1 LKLKPNSFKTVKV
14 AFSGVYPVTTPRLK
28 AIRNIGIIAHID
40 AGKTTLTERILYY
53 TGRTHKMG
61 EVHDGAAV
69 MDWMPE
75 EQERGITITAAVTTC
90 QWKGC
95 VINIIDTPGHV
106 DFTIEVE
113 RSLRVLDGAIG
124 VFDAVSGVEPQSE
137 TVWHQAD
144 KYRVPKLAFINKMD
158 RMGANFEGSVD
169 SMREKLGAYP
179 LVLTIPWG
187 EEDRFQGVI
196 DLINLKAIRWQEE
209 TLGLAFQELEIP
221 AEYQDRV
228 QAAREA
234 LVEALAEVDDEVM
247 EVYLAEQPLTPEALK
262 TGIQRATLALK
273 GVPTYC
279 GSALRN
285 KGIQPLLDGIKDFL
299 PNPAQVPEVTGQ
311 NPRTGAAETRPPRDD
326 APLAALAFKIM
337 VDQSQRLTYVRLYS
351 GTLKFGQE
359 VYNSIKQTTEKVAR
373 ILRMH
378 ANKRE
383 PLEEA
388 HAGSIVALLG
398 LKATTTGDTLCSR
411 QHPIVLEPISAYVP
425 VISLAIEPVSRD
437 DQERLIPALERVSE
451 EDPSLRIHTD
461 EDTGQ
466 TLLSGMG
473 ELHLEVII
481 HRLEREFHTQVRA
494 GRPQVVYRETIA
506 QTVEET
512 GVFDRELAGRQHFAE
527 VKLSLSPR
535 PRGAAN
541 SFVSLLPEGHP
552 AQGFVPLIAQA
563 VTEALEGGAVYGH
576 PAVDIAV
583 ALTDAS
589 LKEGQASEMAF
600 RVAAMTAVKQGLQR
614 GQPQLLQP
622 IMKVEIITPE
632 EFTGEVMGDFAA
644 RKGKVEHLL
653 AKGPVRIITGLAP
666 LSEMFGYATALRS
679 QTQGR
684 GTFTLQFDHHGYVER
699 KEER

>member
-1 LKLKPNSFKTVKV
+1 MSH
-14 AFSGVYPVTTPRLK
+14 PRLT

-90 QWKGC
+90 KWKGC

-144 KYRVPKLAFINKMD
+144 RYRVPKLAFINKMD
-158 RMGANFEGSVD
+158 RLGANFWAAVT
-169 SMREKLGAYP
+169 SMKEKLGAHP

-187 EEDRFQGVI
+187 EEDQFQGVI
-196 DLINLKAIRWQEE
+196 DLLVMKALKWRQE
-209 TLGLAFQELEIP
+209 TLGVAFEELEIP
-221 AEYQDRV
+221 PDQEAAAA
-228 QAAREA
+228 AAREA
-234 LVEALAEVDDEVM
+234 LVESLAEVDDEVM
-247 EVYLAEQPLTPEALK
+247 EAYLAERRLAPEEIRA
-262 TGIQRATLALK
+262 GVHRATLALK

-285 KGIQPLLDGIKDFL
+285 KGVQPLLDGIKDFL
-299 PNPAQVPEVTGQ
+299 PNPTEVPAILGQ
-311 NPRTGAAETRPPRDD
+311 NPKTGASEPRPARDD

-337 VDQSQRLTYVRLYS
+337 VDQNQRLTYVRLYS
-351 GTLKFGQE
+351 GILKVGQE
-359 VYNSIKQTTEKVAR
+359 VFNPLKGVSEKVAR

-388 HAGSIVALLG
+388 HAGSLVAVLG

-411 QHPIVLEPISAYVP
+411 DRPIVLEPISSYLP
-425 VISLAIEPVSRD
+425 VISLAIEPLTRD
-437 DQERLIPALERVSE
+437 DQEKLEPALARVSE
-451 EDPSLRIHTD
+451 EDPSLSIHTD

-481 HRLEREFHTQVRA
+481 HRLQREFHAQVRA

-506 QTVEET
+506 QAAEESGT
-512 GVFDRELAGRQHFAE
+512 FDRELAGKHHFAE
-527 VKLSLSPR
+527 VRLSLSPR
-535 PRGAAN
+535 TRSSGN
-541 SFVSLLPEGHP
+541 SFVSLLAAEHP
-552 AQGFVPLIAQA
+552 AQGFVAVIGQA
-563 VTEALEGGAVYGH
+563 VGEALEGGVVYGH
-576 PAVDIAV
+576 PGVDVAV
-583 ALTDAS
+583 ALTGAT
-589 LKEGQASEMAF
+589 LKEGLASEMAF
-600 RVAAMTAVKQGLQR
+600 RIASMAALKQGFNQA
-614 GQPQLLQP
+614 QPQLLEP

-644 RKGKVEHLL
+644 RKGKVEQLL
-653 AKGPVRIITGLAP
+653 AKGPVRIITGAAP
-666 LSEMFGYATALRS
+666 LAEMFGYATALRS
-679 QTQGR
+679 LTQGR
-684 GTFTLQFDHHGYVER
+684 GTFTLQFDHYGSVER
-699 KEER
+699 REEK

>member
-1 LKLKPNSFKTVKV
+1 M
-14 AFSGVYPVTTPRLK
+14 TTPRLK
-28 AIRNIGIIAHID
+28 AIRNLGIIAHID

-124 VFDAVSGVEPQSE
+124 VFDAVGGVEPQSE

-144 KYRVPKLAFINKMD
+144 KYKVPKLAFINKMD
-158 RMGANFEGSVD
+158 RMGANFWAAVD

-187 EEDRFQGVI
+187 EEERFQGVI
-196 DLINLKAIRWQEE
+196 DLLSLKAIRWRDE
-209 TLGLAFQELEIP
+209 TLGTDFEVVDIP
-221 AEYQDRV
+221 ADYQ
-228 QAAREA
+228 AAAEKAREA
-234 LVEALAEVDDEVM
+234 LVEAVAEVDDEVM
-247 EVYLAEQPLTPEALK
+247 EIYLAEQALSVEALK
-262 TGIQRATLALK
+262 AGIQRLTLALK

-285 KGIQPLLDGIKDFL
+285 KGIQPLLDGVKDFL
-299 PNPAQVPEVTGQ
+299 PNPTQVPAIIGQ
-311 NPRTGAAETRPPRDD
+311 NPKTGEAESRPPRDD

-337 VDQSQRLTYVRLYS
+337 VDQNQRLTYVRLYS

-359 VYNSIKQTTEKVAR
+359 VYNSIKGTSEKVAR

-411 QHPIVLEPISAYVP
+411 QHPIVLEPISSYVP
-425 VISLAIEPVSRD
+425 VISLAIEPVTRD
-437 DQERLIPALERVSE
+437 DQERLGPALARVSE
-451 EDPSLRIHTD
+451 EDPSLRIHVD

-473 ELHLEVII
+473 ELHLEVIT
-481 HRLEREFHTQVRA
+481 HRLEREFHTHVRA

-506 QTVEET
+506 KSVEDT
-512 GVFDRELAGRQHFAE
+512 GVFDRELAGKHHFAE
-527 VKLSLSPR
+527 VRLSLSPR
-535 PRGAAN
+535 PRGSGN

-552 AQGFVPLIAQA
+552 AAGFVPLIAQSVA
-563 VTEALEGGAVYGH
+563 EALEGGAVYGH
-576 PAVDIAV
+576 PVVDVAV
-583 ALTDAS
+583 ALTDAAVR
-589 LKEGQASEMAF
+589 EGQVSEMAF
-600 RVAAMTAVKQGLQR
+600 RVAAMTAVKQGLHQ

-622 IMKVEIITPE
+622 IMKVEIIAPE
-632 EFTGEVMGDFAA
+632 EFTGEVIGDFAS

-653 AKGPVRIITGLAP
+653 AKGPVRIISGLAP

-679 QTQGR
+679 LTQGR
-684 GTFTLQFDHHGYVER
+684 GTFTLQFDHHGYVE
-699 KEER
+699 K

>member
-1 LKLKPNSFKTVKV
+1 M
-14 AFSGVYPVTTPRLK
+14 TTPRLK
-28 AIRNIGIIAHID
+28 AIRNLGIIAHID

-158 RMGANFEGSVD
+158 RMGADFWGSLT
-169 SMREKLGAYP
+169 SMREKLGAHP

-187 EEDRFQGVI
+187 EEERFQGVI
-196 DLINLKAIRWQEE
+196 DLLSLRAIRWREE
-209 TLGLAFQELEIP
+209 TLGVTFEELEIP
-221 AEYQDRV
+221 ADYQD
-228 QAAREA
+228 QAAAAREA
-234 LVEALAEVDDEVM
+234 LVEAVAEVDDEVM
-247 EVYLAEQPLTPEALK
+247 EVYLAEQPLTVEALK
-262 TGIQRATLALK
+262 GGIQRATLALK

-285 KGIQPLLDGIKDFL
+285 KGIQPLLEGIKDFL
-299 PNPAQVPEVTGQ
+299 PNPAQVPPIMGQ
-311 NPRTGAAETRPPRDD
+311 NPKTGEMESRPPENDQ
-326 APLAALAFKIM
+326 PLAALAFKIM
-337 VDQSQRLTYVRLYS
+337 VDQGQRLTYVRLYS

-388 HAGSIVALLG
+388 HAGTIVALLG
-398 LKATTTGDTLCSR
+398 LKATSTGDTLCSR
-411 QHPIVLEPISAYVP
+411 KNPIVLEPISSYVP
-425 VISLAIEPVSRD
+425 VISLAIEPVTRD
-437 DQERLIPALERVSE
+437 DQERLGPALERVCE
-451 EDPSLRIHTD
+451 EDPSLKVHTD
-461 EDTGQ
+461 EGTGQ

-481 HRLEREFHTQVRA
+481 HRLDREFHAHVQA

-506 QTVEET
+506 ARVEET
-512 GVFDRELAGRQHFAE
+512 GVFDRELAGRRHFGG
-527 VKLSLSPR
+527 VKLTLAPR
-535 PRGAAN
+535 PRGAGN

-552 AQGFVPLIAQA
+552 GQAFVPLIAQA
-563 VTEALEGGAVYGH
+563 VSEALEGGAVYGH

-583 ALTDAS
+583 ALTDATVR
-589 LKEGQASEMAF
+589 EGQTSEMAF
-600 RVAAMTAVKQGLQR
+600 RVAAMTAVKQGLHR
-614 GQPQLLQP
+614 GRPQLLQP
-622 IMKVEIITPE
+622 IMKVEIIAPE
-632 EFTGEVMGDFAA
+632 EFTGEVMGDFAS
-644 RKGKVEHLL
+644 RKGKVDHLL
-653 AKGPVRIITGLAP
+653 AKGPVRLISGLAP

-679 QTQGR
+679 LTQGR
-684 GTFTLQFDHHGYVER
+684 GTFTLQFDHHGYVESG
-699 KEER
+699 KQ

>member
-1 LKLKPNSFKTVKV
+1 
-14 AFSGVYPVTTPRLK
+14 VYPVTTPRLK

-158 RMGANFEGSVD
+158 RMGADFWAALA
-169 SMREKLGAYP
+169 SMRERLGAHP
-179 LVLTIPWG
+179 LVLTMPWG
-187 EEDRFQGVI
+187 AEDSFQGVI
-196 DLINLKAIRWQEE
+196 DLLNLRAIKWRET
-209 TLGLAFQELEIP
+209 TLGVDFDEVGIP
-221 AEYQDRV
+221 ADYQD
-228 QAAREA
+228 QAATAREA

-247 EVYLAEQPLTPEALK
+247 EVYLAEQPLTAEALK
-262 TGIQRATLALK
+262 AGIQRATLALK

-285 KGIQPLLDGIKDFL
+285 KGIQPLLDGIREFL
-299 PNPAQVPEVTGQ
+299 PNPTQVPPIVGQ
-311 NPRTGAAETRPPRDD
+311 NPKTGDLESRPPQSD

-337 VDQSQRLTYVRLYS
+337 VDQSQRLTYVRIYS

-359 VYNSIKQTTEKVAR
+359 VYNSVKQTTEKVAR

-388 HAGSIVALLG
+388 HAGSIVAVLG
-398 LKATTTGDTLCSR
+398 LKATSTGDTLCSR
-411 QHPIVLEPISAYVP
+411 QHPIVLEPISSYVP
-425 VISLAIEPVSRD
+425 VISLAIEPVTRD
-437 DQERLIPALERVSE
+437 DQERLGPALERVCE
-451 EDPSLRIHTD
+451 EDPSLKVHTD

-481 HRLEREFHTQVRA
+481 HRLEREFHTHVRA

-506 QTVEET
+506 TGVEET
-512 GVFDRELAGRQHFAE
+512 GVFDRELAGRRHFAE
-527 VKLSLSPR
+527 IRLSLTPR
-535 PRGAAN
+535 RRGAGN
-541 SFVSLLPEGHP
+541 SFGSRLPEGHP
-552 AQGFVPLIAQA
+552 AQGLVPLIAQA
-563 VTEALEGGAVYGH
+563 VNEALEGGAVYGH
-576 PAVDIAV
+576 PAVDIA
-583 ALTDAS
+583 ASLTDATVR
-589 LKEGQASEMAF
+589 EGQVSEMAF
-600 RVAAMTAVKQGLQR
+600 RVAAMTAVKQGLHS
-614 GQPQLLQP
+614 GHPQLLQP
-622 IMKVEIITPE
+622 IMKVEIIAPE
-632 EFTGEVMGDFAA
+632 EFTGEVMGDFAS

-653 AKGPVRIITGLAP
+653 AKGPVRYISGLAP
-666 LSEMFGYATALRS
+666 LAEMFGYATALRS
-679 QTQGR
+679 LTQGR

>member
-1 LKLKPNSFKTVKV
+1 
-14 AFSGVYPVTTPRLK
+14 VYPVTTPRLK

-61 EVHDGAAV
+61 EVHNGAAV

-90 QWKGC
+90 QWKSC

-144 KYRVPKLAFINKMD
+144 RYRVPKLAFINKMD
-158 RMGANFEGSVD
+158 RMGANFWGAVE
-169 SMREKLGAYP
+169 SMRGKLGAHP
-179 LVLTIPWG
+179 LVITIPWG

-196 DLINLKAIRWQEE
+196 DLLHQKAIRWKDE
-209 TLGLAFQELEIP
+209 TLGADFEELDIP
-221 AEYQDRV
+221 ADYQGP
-228 QAAREA
+228 AAEAREA
-234 LVEALAEVDDEVM
+234 LEEALAEVDDEVM
-247 EVYLAEQPLTPEALK
+247 ELYLVEQPLTVEALK
-262 TGIQRATLALK
+262 AGLRRATLALK
-273 GVPTYC
+273 GVPIYC

-285 KGIQPLLDGIKDFL
+285 KGIQPLLDGVSDFL
-299 PNPAQVPEVTGQ
+299 PNPTQVPPIMGQ
-311 NPRTGAAETRPPRDD
+311 NPQTGDPETRPPRDD

-337 VDQSQRLTYVRLYS
+337 VDQSQRLTYLRLYS

-359 VYNSIKQTTEKVAR
+359 VYNSIKQTSEKVAR

-388 HAGSIVALLG
+388 HAGSIVAVLG

-411 QHPIVLEPISAYVP
+411 QHPIVLEPISSYVP
-425 VISLAIEPVSRD
+425 VISLAIEPATHD
-437 DQERLIPALERVSE
+437 DQERLGPALARVSE
-451 EDPSLRIHTD
+451 EDPSLKIHVD

-506 QTVEET
+506 AGVEAV
-512 GVFDRELAGRQHFAE
+512 GGFDRELAGRHHFAE
-527 VKLSLSPR
+527 VKLTMAPR
-535 PRGAAN
+535 PRGAGN
-541 SFVSLLPEGHP
+541 SFMALLPEGHP
-552 AQGFVPLIAQA
+552 ALAFVPMIAQA

-583 ALTDAS
+583 ALTDATVR
-589 LKEGQASEMAF
+589 EGQASEMAF
-600 RVAAMTAVKQGLQR
+600 RVAAMTALKQGLLQ

-622 IMKVEIITPE
+622 IMKVEIIAPE

-644 RKGKVEHLL
+644 RKGKVDQML
-653 AKGPVRIITGLAP
+653 AKGPVRLISGLAP
-666 LSEMFGYATALRS
+666 LAEMFGYATSLRS
-679 QTQGR
+679 LTQGR
-684 GTFTLQFDHHGYVER
+684 GTFTLQFDHYGYVER

>member
-1 LKLKPNSFKTVKV
+1 
-14 AFSGVYPVTTPRLK
+14 VTTPRLQT
-28 AIRNIGIIAHID
+28 IRNIGIIAHID

-61 EVHDGAAV
+61 EVHNGAAV

-158 RMGANFEGSVD
+158 RMGANFWAALA
-169 SMREKLGAYP
+169 SMREKLGAHP

-196 DLINLKAIRWQEE
+196 DLLNLKAIKWREE
-209 TLGLAFQELEIP
+209 TLGLTFEELKIP
-221 AEYQDRV
+221 ADYQDQV
-228 QAAREA
+228 ATAREA
-234 LVEALAEVDDEVM
+234 LVEAVAEVDDEVM
-247 EVYLAEQPLTPEALK
+247 EVYLAEQPLTVETLK
-262 TGIQRATLALK
+262 AGIQRATLALK

-299 PNPAQVPEVTGQ
+299 PNPAQVPPIAGENPETG
-311 NPRTGAAETRPPRDD
+311 ETENRPPQDE

-337 VDQSQRLTYVRLYS
+337 VDQGQRLTYVRLYS

-359 VYNSIKQTTEKVAR
+359 AYNAVKETSEKVTR

-378 ANKRE
+378 ANKRQ

-411 QHPIVLEPISAYVP
+411 HHPIVLEPIAAYVP
-425 VISLAIEPVSRD
+425 VISLAIEPVTRD
-437 DQERLIPALERVSE
+437 DQERLGPALERVSE
-451 EDPSLRIHTD
+451 EDPSLKVHTD

-473 ELHLEVII
+473 ELHLEVIL
-481 HRLEREFHTQVRA
+481 HRLEREFHTHLRA
-494 GRPQVVYRETIA
+494 GRPQVVFRETIA
-506 QTVEET
+506 QAVEET
-512 GVFDRELAGRQHFAE
+512 AVFDRELAGKHHFAE
-527 VKLSLSPR
+527 VRLTLAPR
-535 PRGAAN
+535 PRGAGN
-541 SFVSLLPEGHP
+541 SFGSLLPEGHP
-552 AQGFVPLIAQA
+552 AQSFVPMIGQA

-583 ALTDAS
+583 ALTDAT
-589 LKEGQASEMAF
+589 LREGQTSEMAF
-600 RVAAMTAVKQGLQR
+600 RVAAMTALKQGLLR

-644 RKGKVEHLL
+644 RKGKVEQML
-653 AKGPVRIITGLAP
+653 AKEPVRFIAGQAP

-679 QTQGR
+679 LTQGR
-684 GTFTLQFDHHGYVER
+684 GTFTLQFDHYGYVER
-699 KEER
+699 REER

>member
-1 LKLKPNSFKTVKV
+1 M
-14 AFSGVYPVTTPRLK
+14 TTPRLK

-61 EVHDGAAV
+61 EVHNGAAV

-124 VFDAVSGVEPQSE
+124 VFDAVGGVEPQSE

-144 KYRVPKLAFINKMD
+144 KYKVPKLAFINKMD
-158 RMGANFEGSVD
+158 RMGANFWAAVD
-169 SMREKLGAYP
+169 SMRDRLGAYP

-196 DLINLKAIRWQEE
+196 DLLSLKAIRWRDE
-209 TLGLAFQELEIP
+209 TLGADFEVVDIP
-221 AEYQDRV
+221 ADYREP
-228 QAAREA
+228 AEKAREA
-234 LVEALAEVDDEVM
+234 LVEAVAEVDDEVM
-247 EVYLAEQPLTPEALK
+247 EIYLAEQALSVEALK
-262 TGIQRATLALK
+262 AGIQRITLALK

-285 KGIQPLLDGIKDFL
+285 KGIQPLLDGVKDFL
-299 PNPAQVPEVTGQ
+299 PNPTQVPAIIGQ
-311 NPRTGAAETRPPRDD
+311 NPNTGESESRPPRDD

-337 VDQSQRLTYVRLYS
+337 VDQNQRLTYVRLYS

-359 VYNSIKQTTEKVAR
+359 VYNSIKQTSEKVAR

-411 QHPIVLEPISAYVP
+411 HHPIVLEPISSYVP
-425 VISLAIEPVSRD
+425 VISLAIEPATRD
-437 DQERLIPALERVSE
+437 DQERLGPALARVSE
-451 EDPSLRIHTD
+451 EDPSLTIHVD

-473 ELHLEVII
+473 ELHLEVIT
-481 HRLEREFHTQVRA
+481 HRLEREFHTHVRA

-506 QTVEET
+506 KSVEET
-512 GVFDRELAGRQHFAE
+512 GVFDRELAGKQHFAE
-527 VKLSLSPR
+527 VRLSLSPR
-535 PRGAAN
+535 PRGSGN

-552 AQGFVPLIAQA
+552 AAGFVPLIAQA
-563 VTEALEGGAVYGH
+563 VAEALEGGAVYGH
-576 PAVDIAV
+576 PAVDVAV
-583 ALTDAS
+583 ALADATVR
-589 LKEGQASEMAF
+589 EGQASEMAF
-600 RVAAMTAVKQGLQR
+600 RVAAMTAVKQGLQQGR
-614 GQPQLLQP
+614 PQLLQP
-622 IMKVEIITPE
+622 IMKVEIIAPE
-632 EFTGEVMGDFAA
+632 EFTGEVIGDFAS

-653 AKGPVRIITGLAP
+653 AKGPVRIISGLAP

-679 QTQGR
+679 LTQGR
-684 GTFTLQFDHHGYVER
+684 GTFTLQFDHHGYVE
-699 KEER
+699 K

>member
-1 LKLKPNSFKTVKV
+1 
-14 AFSGVYPVTTPRLK
+14 VTTPRLK

-61 EVHDGAAV
+61 EVHNGAAV

-144 KYRVPKLAFINKMD
+144 RYRVPKLAFINKMD
-158 RMGANFEGSVD
+158 RLGADFAAAVA
-169 SMREKLGAYP
+169 SMQEKLGAHP

-196 DLINLKAIRWQEE
+196 DLLALKAIRWQDE
-209 TLGLAFQELEIP
+209 TLGVTFKELEIP
-221 AEYQDRV
+221 EDFQERAQE
-228 QAAREA
+228 ARDA
-234 LVEALAEVDDEVM
+234 LEEALAEVDDAVM
-247 EVYLAEQPLTPEALK
+247 ELYLAEQPLTTEVLK
-262 TGIQRATLALK
+262 AGLQRATLALK

-299 PNPAQVPEVTGQ
+299 PNPSQVPEMTGE
-311 NPRTGAAETRPPRDD
+311 NPKSGETESRPPQDE

-337 VDQSQRLTYVRLYS
+337 VDQTQRLTYVRIYS

-359 VYNSIKQTTEKVAR
+359 VYNSIKQTSEKVAR

-425 VISLAIEPVSRD
+425 VISLAIEPLTHD
-437 DQERLIPALERVSE
+437 DQARLAPALERVVE
-451 EDPSLRIHTD
+451 EDPSLKIHID

-481 HRLEREFHTQVRA
+481 HRLEREFHTHVRS

-506 QTVEET
+506 QDVEET
-512 GVFDRELAGRQHFAE
+512 GVFDRELAGKHHFAE
-527 VKLSLSPR
+527 VKLALSPR
-535 PRGAAN
+535 SRGTGN
-541 SFVSLLPEGHP
+541 KFVSLLPESHP
-552 AQGFVPLIAQA
+552 AAGYVPMIAQA
-563 VTEALEGGAVYGH
+563 VTEALEGGGVYGH
-576 PAVDIAV
+576 PAVDLAV
-583 ALTDAS
+583 ALSDATV
-589 LKEGQASEMAF
+589 KEGQASEMAF
-600 RVAAMTAVKQGLQR
+600 RVAAMTATKQGLQR
-614 GQPQLLQP
+614 GAPQLLQP
-622 IMKVEIITPE
+622 IMKVEIIAPE
-632 EFTGEVMGDFAA
+632 EFTGEVMGDFAS
-644 RKGKVEHLL
+644 RKGKVENLL
-653 AKGPVRIITGLAP
+653 AKGPVRLISGLAP
-666 LSEMFGYATALRS
+666 LSELFGYATTLRS
-679 QTQGR
+679 LTQGR

-699 KEER
+699 KEEKL

>member
-1 LKLKPNSFKTVKV
+1 M
-14 AFSGVYPVTTPRLK
+14 TTPRLQ

-61 EVHDGAAV
+61 EVHNGAAV

-90 QWKGC
+90 QWKGA

-144 KYRVPKLAFINKMD
+144 RYRVPKLAFINKMD
-158 RMGANFEGSVD
+158 RLGADFWAAVA
-169 SMREKLGAYP
+169 SMQEKLGAHP

-187 EEDRFQGVI
+187 QEDRFQGVI
-196 DLINLKAIRWQEE
+196 DLLKMQALKWREE
-209 TLGLAFQELEIP
+209 TLGLAFEELPIP
-221 AEYQDRV
+221 EDYRAEAQK
-228 QAAREA
+228 AREG
-234 LVEALAEVDDEVM
+234 LLEALAEVDDPVM
-247 EVYLAEQPLTPEALK
+247 EAYLAEQPLGLEELK
-262 TGIQRATLALK
+262 AGIHRATLALK

-279 GSALRN
+279 GAALRN

-299 PNPAQVPEVTGQ
+299 PNPTEVPAIQGQHPQTGSVDV
-311 NPRTGAAETRPPRDD
+311 RPPRTD

-337 VDQSQRLTYVRLYS
+337 VDQGQRLTYVRLYS

-359 VYNSIKQTTEKVAR
+359 VYNPTKGVTEKVAR
-373 ILRMH
+373 LLRLH
-378 ANKRE
+378 ANKKE

-388 HAGSIVALLG
+388 HAGSIIALLG
-398 LKATTTGDTLCSR
+398 LKATTTGDTLCLRSS
-411 QHPIVLEPISAYVP
+411 PIVLEPISAYLP
-425 VISLAIEPVSRD
+425 VISLAIEPVTRD
-437 DQERLIPALERVSE
+437 DTERLAAALARVAE
-451 EDPSLRIHTD
+451 EDPSLKVHID

-506 QTVEET
+506 GAALET
-512 GVFDRELAGRQHFAE
+512 GLFDRELAGKLHFAQ
-527 VKLSLSPR
+527 VQLALSPR
-535 PRGAAN
+535 PLGAGN
-541 SFVSLLPEGHP
+541 TFTSLLPDDHP
-552 AQGFVPLIAQA
+552 AQIFVPVVAQA
-563 VTEALEGGAVYGH
+563 VQEALEGGPIYGH

-583 ALTDAS
+583 ALKDAA
-589 LKEGQASEMAF
+589 LKEGQATEMAF
-600 RVAAMTAVKQGLQR
+600 RVAAMTAVKAGFAKA
-614 GQPQLLQP
+614 QPLLLEP
-622 IMKVEIITPE
+622 IMKVEIIAPE
-632 EFTGEVMGDFAA
+632 EFTGEVLGDLGA
-644 RKGKVEHLL
+644 RKGKVEQLQ
-653 AKGPVRIITGLAP
+653 AKGPVRLISGLAP
-666 LSEMFGYATALRS
+666 LAEMFGYATTLRS
-679 QTQGR
+679 LTQGR
-684 GTFTLQFDHHGYVER
+684 GTFTLQFHHFGHVER
-699 KEER
+699 REER

>member
-1 LKLKPNSFKTVKV
+1 M
-14 AFSGVYPVTTPRLK
+14 

-40 AGKTTLTERILYY
+40 AGKTTLMERILYY

-61 EVHDGAAV
+61 EVHNGAAV

-144 KYRVPKLAFINKMD
+144 RYRVPKLAFINKMD
-158 RMGANFEGSVD
+158 RPGANFWAAVA
-169 SMREKLGAYP
+169 SMKEKLGAHP

-187 EEDRFQGVI
+187 EEDQFQGVI
-196 DLINLKAIRWQEE
+196 DLLAMKALKWRQE
-209 TLGLAFQELEIP
+209 TLGVAFAELEIP
-221 AEYQDRV
+221 LDQEAAAA
-228 QAAREA
+228 AAREA

-247 EVYLAEQPLTPEALK
+247 EAYLAERRLAPEEIKAGLH
-262 TGIQRATLALK
+262 RATLALK

-285 KGIQPLLDGIKDFL
+285 KGVQPLLDGIKDFL
-299 PNPAQVPEVTGQ
+299 PNPMEVPAILGQ
-311 NPRTGAAETRPPRDD
+311 HLKTGASEPRPAPDD
-326 APLAALAFKIM
+326 ALLAALAFKIM
-337 VDQSQRLTYVRLYS
+337 VDQNQRLTYVRLYS
-351 GTLKFGQE
+351 GTLKVGQE
-359 VYNSIKQTTEKVAR
+359 VFNPVKGVSEKVAR

-398 LKATTTGDTLCSR
+398 LKTTTTGDTLCSR
-411 QHPIVLEPISAYVP
+411 DRPIVLEPISSYLP
-425 VISLAIEPVSRD
+425 VISLAIEPLTRD
-437 DQERLIPALERVSE
+437 DQEKLEAALARVSE
-451 EDPSLRIHTD
+451 EDPSLSIHID

-481 HRLEREFHTQVRA
+481 HRLQREFHAQVRA

-506 QTVEET
+506 LAAEESGT
-512 GVFDRELAGRQHFAE
+512 FDRELAGKHHFAE
-527 VKLSLSPR
+527 VRLRLSPR
-535 PRGAAN
+535 PRGSGN
-541 SFVSLLPEGHP
+541 SFVSLL
-552 AQGFVPLIAQA
+552 
-563 VTEALEGGAVYGH
+563 
-576 PAVDIAV
+576 
-583 ALTDAS
+583 
-589 LKEGQASEMAF
+589 
-600 RVAAMTAVKQGLQR
+600 AA
-614 GQPQLLQP
+614 
-622 IMKVEIITPE
+622 
-632 EFTGEVMGDFAA
+632 
-644 RKGKVEHLL
+644 
-653 AKGPVRIITGLAP
+653 
-666 LSEMFGYATALRS
+666 
-679 QTQGR
+679 
-684 GTFTLQFDHHGYVER
+684 
-699 KEER
+699 

>member
-1 LKLKPNSFKTVKV
+1 
-14 AFSGVYPVTTPRLK
+14 VTTARLK

-61 EVHDGAAV
+61 EVHNGAAV

-144 KYRVPKLAFINKMD
+144 RYRVPKLAFINKMD
-158 RMGANFEGSVD
+158 RMGANFWAAVESL
-169 SMREKLGAYP
+169 REKLGAHP

-196 DLINLKAIRWQEE
+196 DLLNLKAIRWRDE
-209 TLGLAFQELEIP
+209 TLGVEFEELAIP
-221 AEYQDRV
+221 ADYQAK
-228 QAAREA
+228 AARAREN
-234 LVEALAEVDDEVM
+234 LVEALGEVDDDVM
-247 EVYLAEQPLTPEALK
+247 ESYLAEKEMSVEELK
-262 TGIQRATLALK
+262 SGIHRAAVALK
-273 GVPTYC
+273 GVPTFC

-285 KGIQPLLDGIKDFL
+285 KGVQPLLDGIKDFL
-299 PNPAQVPEVTGQ
+299 PNPAEVPPITGQ
-311 NPRTGAAETRPPRDD
+311 HPQTGVTETRPPRDD
-326 APLAALAFKIM
+326 APLSALAFKIM

-359 VYNSIKQTTEKVAR
+359 VYNPIKQTTEKVAR

-388 HAGSIVALLG
+388 HSGSIVALLG
-398 LKATTTGDTLCSR
+398 LKATTTGDTLCAR
-411 QHPIVLEPISAYVP
+411 GQPIILEPISSYLP
-425 VISLAIEPVSRD
+425 VISLAIEPLTRD
-437 DQERLIPALERVSE
+437 DQERLGPALTRVSE

-481 HRLEREFHTQVRA
+481 HRLEREFNVRLRA

-506 QTVEET
+506 GRTTET
-512 GVFDRELAGRQHFAE
+512 GVFDRELAGRSHFAA
-527 VKLSLSPR
+527 LTLAISPR
-535 PRGAAN
+535 PRGSGNTFTA
-541 SFVSLLPEGHP
+541 LLPEGHP
-552 AQGFVPLIAQA
+552 AQAFVPLISQA
-563 VTEALEGGAVYGH
+563 VREALDGGPVYGH

-583 ALTDAS
+583 GLLDAL
-589 LKEGQASEMAF
+589 LKEGQSSEMAC
-600 RVAAMTAVKQGLQR
+600 RIAAMTALKQGLNQA
-614 GQPQLLQP
+614 QPILLEP
-622 IMKVEIITPE
+622 IMKVEIISPE
-632 EFTGEVMGDFAA
+632 EFTGEVMGDLAA
-644 RKGKVEHLL
+644 RKGKVEQLL
-653 AKGPVRIITGLAP
+653 AKGPVRLVSGTAP
-666 LSEMFGYATALRS
+666 LAEMFGYATQLRS
-679 QTQGR
+679 LTQGR
-684 GTFTLQFDHHGYVER
+684 GTFTLQFNHYGYVER
-699 KEER
+699 

>member
-1 LKLKPNSFKTVKV
+1 M
-14 AFSGVYPVTTPRLK
+14 TTPRLK
-28 AIRNIGIIAHID
+28 AIRNLGIIAHID

-158 RMGANFEGSVD
+158 RMGANFTAALESL
-169 SMREKLGAYP
+169 REKLGAHP
-179 LVLTIPWG
+179 LVLTLPWG
-187 EEDRFQGVI
+187 EEERFQGVI
-196 DLINLKAIRWQEE
+196 DLLSLKAIRWREE
-209 TLGLAFQELEIP
+209 TLGLTFEELDIP
-221 AEYQDRV
+221 ADYQDPAA
-228 QAAREA
+228 AAREA
-234 LVEALAEVDDEVM
+234 LVEAVGEVDDEVM
-247 EVYLAEQPLTPEALK
+247 EAYLAEQPLTVEALK
-262 TGIQRATLALK
+262 AGIQRATLALK

-299 PNPAQVPEVTGQ
+299 PNPAQVPPIEGQ
-311 NPRTGAAETRPPRDD
+311 NPKTGELESRPPENDQ
-326 APLAALAFKIM
+326 PLAALAFKIM
-337 VDQSQRLTYVRLYS
+337 VDQGQRLTYVRIYS

-388 HAGSIVALLG
+388 HAGNIVALLG
-398 LKATTTGDTLCSR
+398 LKATSTGDTLCSR
-411 QHPIVLEPISAYVP
+411 HHPIVLEPISSYVP
-425 VISLAIEPVSRD
+425 VISLAIEPVTRD
-437 DQERLIPALERVSE
+437 DQEHLGPGLERVCE
-451 EDPSLRIHTD
+451 EDPSLKVHTD

-481 HRLEREFHTQVRA
+481 HRLEREFHAHVRA

-506 QTVEET
+506 ARVEET
-512 GVFDRELAGRQHFAE
+512 GVFDRELAGKRHFGE
-527 VKLSLSPR
+527 VKLTLSPR
-535 PRGAAN
+535 PRGAGN
-541 SFVSLLPEGHP
+541 SFTSLLPEGHP
-552 AQGFVPLIAQA
+552 AQGFAPLIAQA
-563 VTEALEGGAVYGH
+563 ITEALEGGAVYGH

-583 ALTDAS
+583 ALTDATVR
-589 LKEGQASEMAF
+589 EGQASEMAF
-600 RVAAMTAVKQGLQR
+600 RVAAMTAVKQGLHA

-622 IMKVEIITPE
+622 IMKVEIIAPE
-632 EFTGEVMGDFAA
+632 EFTGEVMGDFAS
-644 RKGKVEHLL
+644 RKGKVDHLL
-653 AKGPVRIITGLAP
+653 AKGPVRLISGLAP
-666 LSEMFGYATALRS
+666 LSQMFGYATALRS
-679 QTQGR
+679 LTQGR

>member
-1 LKLKPNSFKTVKV
+1 M
-14 AFSGVYPVTTPRLK
+14 TTPRLK

-53 TGRTHKMG
+53 SGRTHKMG
-61 EVHDGAAV
+61 EVHNGAAV

-90 QWKGC
+90 RWKGC
-95 VINIIDTPGHV
+95 VIKIIDTPGHV

-124 VFDAVSGVEPQSE
+124 VFDAVGGVEPQSE

-144 KYRVPKLAFINKMD
+144 RYRVPKLAFINKMD
-158 RMGANFEGSVD
+158 RMGANFWEAVA
-169 SMREKLGAYP
+169 SMREKLGAHP
-179 LVLTIPWG
+179 LVLTMPWG

-196 DLINLKAIRWQEE
+196 DLLHQKAIRWRDE
-209 TLGLAFQELEIP
+209 TLGADFEELDIP
-221 AEYQDRV
+221 ADYRGPAAE
-228 QAAREA
+228 AREA

-247 EVYLAEQPLTPEALK
+247 EVYLAEQPLTVEALK
-262 TGIQRATLALK
+262 AGLRRATLALK
-273 GVPTYC
+273 GVPVYC

-285 KGIQPLLDGIKDFL
+285 KGIQPLLDGVNDFL
-299 PNPAQVPEVTGQ
+299 PNPTQVPPITGQ
-311 NPRTGAAETRPPRDD
+311 NPQTGEMETRPPRDD

-359 VYNSIKQTTEKVAR
+359 VYNSIKQTSEKVAR

-383 PLEEA
+383 PLDEA
-388 HAGSIVALLG
+388 HAGSIVAVLG
-398 LKATTTGDTLCSR
+398 LKATTTGDTLCSS
-411 QHPIVLEPISAYVP
+411 QQPIVLEPISAYVP
-425 VISLAIEPVSRD
+425 VISLAIEPATRD
-437 DQERLIPALERVSE
+437 DQERLGPALARVSE
-451 EDPSLRIHTD
+451 EDPSLKIHVD

-481 HRLEREFHTQVRA
+481 HRLEREFHTQVRT
-494 GRPQVVYRETIA
+494 GRPQVVYRETITA
-506 QTVEET
+506 GVEAA
-512 GVFDRELAGRQHFAE
+512 GIFDRELAGRQHFAE
-527 VKLSLSPR
+527 VRLTLAPR
-535 PRGAAN
+535 PRGAGN
-541 SFVSLLPEGHP
+541 SFGSLLPEGHP
-552 AQGFVPLIAQA
+552 ALGFVPMIAQA
-563 VTEALEGGAVYGH
+563 VGEALEGGAVYGH

-583 ALTDAS
+583 ALTDAAVR
-589 LKEGQASEMAF
+589 EGQASEMAF
-600 RVAAMTAVKQGLQR
+600 RVAAMTALKQGLLQ

-622 IMKVEIITPE
+622 IMKVEIIVPE
-632 EFTGEVMGDFAA
+632 EFTGEVMGDFAS
-644 RKGKVEHLL
+644 RKGKVEQML
-653 AKGPVRIITGLAP
+653 AKGPVRIVSGLAP
-666 LSEMFGYATALRS
+666 LAEMFGYATSLRS
-679 QTQGR
+679 LTQGR
-684 GTFTLQFDHHGYVER
+684 GTFTLQFDHYGYVER